1 MANEDRF
8 QELKQKYV
16 KVLNAI
22 NKEDLDIQNIHVED
36 NKLFIRGKA
45 PSEDAK
51 NSFWNAVKSVDAN
64 YAKDFSADISV
75 VPTPKKEQAKSAEPL
90 NPGVAPASGKASPAE
105 KAEQTYTVVKGDT
118 LSAISKR
125 FYGNASEYMK
135 IFNANRDQLNDPDK
149 IQVGQVL
156 KIPADSKDKSA

>member
-22 NKEDLDIQNIHVED
+22 NKEDLDIENMHVQD
-36 NKLFIRGKA
+36 DKLFIRGKA

-51 NSFWNAVKSVDAN
+51 NKFWNAVKSVDAN

-75 VPTPKKEQAKSAEPL
+75 VPAPKKEQAKSAEPL
-90 NPGVAPASGKASPAE
+90 SPGVSPASGKAPAE
-105 KAEQTYTVVKGDT
+105 KPEQTYTVVKGDT

-125 FYGNASEYMK
+125 FYGNANQYMR
-135 IFNANRDQLNDPDK
+135 IFNANRDQLSDPDK

-156 KIPADSKDKSA
+156 KIPAGTQDKSA